1 MVMYLSLQASILYI
15 GVVEM
20 EKSRTCLNNKKGF
33 TLVELM
39 IVVVIMAILVAV
51 AIPVYKVVTS
61 NVKKNTCD
69 NNRRALSGT
78 ITNYIN
84 GVYSEDGEKRKVP
97 NFEVHSENNAPV
109 FYEIGTITAGENLA
123 DFSVWLMSQYQDE
136 KSIYCNAGGI
146 ITVEIIKSGEM
157 AYAQVVC
164 SLHGGA
170 D

>member
-1 MVMYLSLQASILYI
+1 
-15 GVVEM
+15 M

-78 ITNYIN
+78 ITNYVSGI
-84 GVYSEDGEKRKVP
+84 YSDDGEHQEIP
-97 NFEVHSENNAPV
+97 NFEIHKENLLPV
-109 FYEIGTITAGENLA
+109 FCEIGGSAASQEIN

-146 ITVEIIKSGEM
+146 ITVKIIKSGEM